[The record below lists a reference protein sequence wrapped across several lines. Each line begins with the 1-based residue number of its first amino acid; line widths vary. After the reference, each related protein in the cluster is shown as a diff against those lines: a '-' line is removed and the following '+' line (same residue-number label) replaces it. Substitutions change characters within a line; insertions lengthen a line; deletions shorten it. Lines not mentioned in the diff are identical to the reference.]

1 MENTNQETEENEEEY
16 DLDEDFVLDS
26 IDDDDNIDGD
36 RPDLAYGAKKGR
48 DSESES
54 ESQDGPTKAATTE
67 KGTGEPEVKRKRKR
81 NKKKKPNC
89 SVYVQGLPLDVTME
103 EMIEFFK
110 KAGVIAK
117 DPYDL
122 TPKVRIYTDTLGQPK
137 GDGLVTYLKPLA
149 VISAF
154 DILNEADF
162 RPPKKFII
170 KLQLPQFENTKEKGD
185 WKNKGKKPLT
195 KKKKFDQEQED
206 LGWEEKEQVHVIIK
220 HMFDPKD
227 PDTIRPDFYDNLK
240 NEIKGELDKMG
251 PVASIKVFERNP
263 EGVVAVKYQ
272 TGLAATRCINIMGG
286 RFFDGRKL
294 EASYYDGHSNYK
306 TEETKEERKRRDE
319 AWSRWLEGNDEYEE
333 RKREEKEAKLEG
345 IKNGEKFDS
354 STDSDHYSSEES
366 DSV

>member
-1 MENTNQETEENEEEY
+1 MDSYPNQETEENEEGIEF

-54 ESQDGPTKAATTE
+54 ESQDGTKIVSAE
-67 KGTGEPEVKRKRKR
+67 KGTGELEVKRKRKR

-122 TPKVRIYTDTLGQPK
+122 TPKVKIYTDTLGQPK

-170 KLQLPQFENTKEKGD
+170 KLQLPLFENTKEKGD

-227 PDTIRPDFYDNLK
+227 PDTIRPDFYDTLK
-240 NEIKGELDKMG
+240 NEIKGELEKMG
-251 PVASIKVFERNP
+251 PVASIKIFERNP

-333 RKREEKEAKLEG
+333 RKKEEKEAKEEC
-345 IKNGEKFDS
+345 IKNGEKNDS
-354 STDSDHYSSEES
+354 STDSGHYSSEES
-366 DSV
+366 V

>member
-1 MENTNQETEENEEEY
+1 MDPNNYQETEDEEEF
-16 DLDEDFVLDS
+16 DLEADFVLDS

-54 ESQDGPTKAATTE
+54 ESQEGNKATTTE
-67 KGTGEPEVKRKRKR
+67 KGGEPEMKRKRKR

-162 RPPKKFII
+162 RPPKKCII
-170 KLQLPQFENTKEKGD
+170 KLQLPQFDNSKEKGE

-227 PDTIRPDFYDNLK
+227 PETIRPDFYDTLK
-240 NEIKGELDKMG
+240 HEIKGELEKMG
-251 PVASIKVFERNP
+251 PVASIKIFERNP
-263 EGVVAVKYQ
+263 EGIVAVKYQ

-286 RFFDGRKL
+286 RFFDERKL
-294 EASYYDGHSNYK
+294 EASYYDGHSNYY

-333 RKREEKEAKLEG
+333 RKKEEKEAKKES
-345 IKNGEKFDS
+345 INIGEKNDS
-354 STDSDHYSSEES
+354 STDSGNYSSE